1 MTRHRDLSYEAI
13 RNPHLSWGYWI
24 VLDAVGHPTWPLVD
38 EQGERWGSLRHALW
52 HGRLSMGGL
61 THALVPEEDEQ
72 CEVLLFVLAAIS
84 RTIVSTSESVHDLF
98 AGDWR
103 QTGHYAQWLTGH
115 GLITPCH
122 TLAGAKLT
130 CEGTAILRM
139 LAETRG
145 RGRAGVP
152 VAIASLHPFGA
163 LRTDPDQAAIESQ
176 IAELEAALPEPLPC
190 RFARRVIAGSACIV
204 LVGPADARLLR
215 NETLWS
221 LSLLSAI
228 ERDQLYIWLLRR
240 ADRWEAWLSIV
251 QQRAARAFTEHLLA
265 LFTAQLSDA

>member
-1 MTRHRDLSYEAI
+1 MTRHSDLPYEAI

-24 VLDAVGHPTWPLVD
+24 ILDAVGHPTWPLVD

-145 RGRAGVP
+145 RGSAGVP
-152 VAIASLHPFGA
+152 VAIASLHPSGHCVPN
-163 LRTDPDQAAIESQ
+163 RTRQPSK
-176 IAELEAALPEPLPC
+176 
-190 RFARRVIAGSACIV
+190 ARS
-204 LVGPADARLLR
+204 LNSRLLSR
-215 NETLWS
+215 S
-221 LSLLSAI
+221 
-228 ERDQLYIWLLRR
+228 RCR
-240 ADRWEAWLSIV
+240 AGLHV
-251 QQRAARAFTEHLLA
+251 G
-265 LFTAQLSDA
+265 